1 MSKIE
6 NIPILERPYEKLIL
20 YGEEALS
27 EIELLSIII
36 KTGTKNLSAIQIAQN
51 LVSKSSDNH
60 KDFRFL
66 QELSINELMKFE
78 GIGKIKA
85 IELKAIGEIAKRIEK
100 PINKDKLIITSR
112 QDIVNL
118 FLENLRYEKSETL
131 KLVMLNNKNKIQK
144 IKTIASGSQ
153 DGITFDIKQVL
164 SEPIKL
170 EIPKIIIL
178 HNHPSGNPEPSKVDI
193 DFTKRLDKACALMGI
208 ELLDHIII
216 GDGIYQNII
225 WKG

>member
-1 MSKIE
+1 MSKID
-6 NIPILERPYEKLIL
+6 NIPIFERPYEKMVL
-20 YGEEALS
+20 YGEKSLS
-27 EIELLSIII
+27 EVELLSIII
-36 KTGTKNLSAIQIAQN
+36 KSGTKNLSAIQIAQN
-51 LVSKSSDNH
+51 IIAKNSENY

-66 QELSINELMKFE
+66 QDLSINELMKFE

-85 IELKAIGEIAKRIEK
+85 IEFKAIGEIVKRIEK
-100 PINKDKLIITSR
+100 PINKDKLTITSR
-112 QDIVNL
+112 KDIVDL
-118 FLENLRYEKSETL
+118 FLEDLRYEKSEIL

-178 HNHPSGNPEPSKVDI
+178 HNHPSGNPEPSNIDI
-193 DFTKRLDKACALMGI
+193 DFTNRLDRACSLMGK

>member
-6 NIPILERPYEKLIL
+6 NIPILERPYEKMLL

-36 KTGTKNLSAIQIAQN
+36 KNGTKNLSAIQIAQN
-51 LVSKSSDNH
+51 IVVENSKKY

-85 IELKAIGEIAKRIEK
+85 IELKAIGEIVKRIEK
-100 PINKDKLIITSR
+100 PINKDKLTITSR
-112 QDIVNL
+112 KDIVDL
-118 FLENLRYEKSETL
+118 FLENLRYEKSEIL

-153 DGITFDIKQVL
+153 DGITFDMKQVL

-178 HNHPSGNPEPSKVDI
+178 HNHPSGNPEPSSIDI
-193 DFTKRLDKACALMGI
+193 DFTKRLDRACSLMGI

>member
-6 NIPILERPYEKLIL
+6 NIPILERPYEKMLL

-36 KTGTKNLSAIQIAQN
+36 KNGTKNLSAIQIAQN
-51 LVSKSSDNH
+51 IVVENSKKY

-85 IELKAIGEIAKRIEK
+85 IELKAIGEIVKRIEK

-112 QDIVNL
+112 KDIVDL
-118 FLENLRYEKSETL
+118 FLENLRYEKSEIL

-153 DGITFDIKQVL
+153 DGITFDMKQVL

-178 HNHPSGNPEPSKVDI
+178 HNHPSGNPEPSSIDI
-193 DFTKRLDKACALMGI
+193 DFTKRLDRACSLMGI

>member
-36 KTGTKNLSAIQIAQN
+36 KTGTKNLSAIQIAQS
-51 LVSKSSDNH
+51 LILKSSENH
-60 KDFRFL
+60 KDLRFL
-66 QELSINELMKFE
+66 QDLSINELVKIE
-78 GIGKIKA
+78 GIGKVKA

-112 QDIVNL
+112 QDIVSL

-193 DFTKRLDKACALMGI
+193 DFTKRLDKACTLMGI

>member
-6 NIPILERPYEKLIL
+6 NIPILERPYEKMLL

-36 KTGTKNLSAIQIAQN
+36 KNGTKNLSAIQIAQN
-51 LVSKSSDNH
+51 IIVENSKKY

-85 IELKAIGEIAKRIEK
+85 IELKAIGEIVKRIEK

-112 QDIVNL
+112 KDIVDL
-118 FLENLRYEKSETL
+118 FLENLRYEKSEIL

-153 DGITFDIKQVL
+153 DGITFDMKQVL

-178 HNHPSGNPEPSKVDI
+178 HNHPSGNPEPSSIDI
-193 DFTKRLDKACALMGI
+193 DFTKRLDRACSLMGI